1 MAELTINQALQQG
14 AAAHKAGQLQ
24 LAERLY
30 RAILK
35 SNPKHADANHL
46 LGVLAVSLD
55 KTDMALTLFK
65 TALETNPKNDQIWVS
80 YIEALIKVKRM
91 DNAKAILS
99 QAKENGAKGD
109 ALNKL
114 HQKLKSIG
122 ITKKNISESKKMLND
137 QLNVVASLY
146 NSGEFQQ
153 AIEKI
158 TVLKRKFPRSAAL
171 HNICGATNRKLG
183 RLDASTKA
191 YKESIAIDPSHSEVY
206 NNLGNSLKDQGKL
219 EEAIRSY
226 QKALAI
232 RPAFTQ
238 CHNNLGLAFQSLG
251 RLKEALQAFNMTIS
265 LNPNYAEAYYNLGN
279 ILWRTG
285 AFENSIAAYKHALS
299 LKTDYFEA
307 YNSLGNA
314 FVDRGELE
322 EGMKAYKKA
331 LAIKPDTAEVFNNMA
346 TIHSRQAEMAKAQK
360 CYTKALEINPNYD
373 EVYWNLSG
381 AAKDIFEAKNWVE
394 KCVKLNPN
402 HEKARL
408 TLPAL
413 QYYIGE
419 QEPFKTIINSADK
432 GHPYIRSFEWVFG
445 LPNLPELHFNRWS
458 LFDQMVNR
466 SKLHRPF
473 YEFGVWRG
481 QAFKY
486 LIKSLKKG
494 YGFDTFEGLPE
505 DWHNVHSGTYSSD
518 SKVPQID
525 GGEFIVGKFEET
537 LPTFFSE
544 NRPMASII
552 NFDADLYSSTICAL
566 NFSKPVIDEHTILIF
581 DEFIIN
587 TNWEQDEYKA
597 LNEFCSNNKYAYEVL
612 AISFFTK
619 QTAVRL
625 VNM

>member
-238 CHNNLGLAFQSLG
+238 CHNNLGLAF
-251 RLKEALQAFNMTIS
+251 
-265 LNPNYAEAYYNLGN
+265 
-279 ILWRTG
+279 
-285 AFENSIAAYKHALS
+285 
-299 LKTDYFEA
+299 
-307 YNSLGNA
+307 
-314 FVDRGELE
+314 
-322 EGMKAYKKA
+322 
-331 LAIKPDTAEVFNNMA
+331 
-346 TIHSRQAEMAKAQK
+346 
-360 CYTKALEINPNYD
+360 
-373 EVYWNLSG
+373 
-381 AAKDIFEAKNWVE
+381 
-394 KCVKLNPN
+394 
-402 HEKARL
+402 
-408 TLPAL
+408 
-413 QYYIGE
+413 
-419 QEPFKTIINSADK
+419 
-432 GHPYIRSFEWVFG
+432 
-445 LPNLPELHFNRWS
+445 
-458 LFDQMVNR
+458 
-466 SKLHRPF
+466 
-473 YEFGVWRG
+473 
-481 QAFKY
+481 
-486 LIKSLKKG
+486 
-494 YGFDTFEGLPE
+494 
-505 DWHNVHSGTYSSD
+505 
-518 SKVPQID
+518 
-525 GGEFIVGKFEET
+525 
-537 LPTFFSE
+537 
-544 NRPMASII
+544 
-552 NFDADLYSSTICAL
+552 
-566 NFSKPVIDEHTILIF
+566 
-581 DEFIIN
+581 
-587 TNWEQDEYKA
+587 
-597 LNEFCSNNKYAYEVL
+597 
-612 AISFFTK
+612 
-619 QTAVRL
+619 
-625 VNM
+625 